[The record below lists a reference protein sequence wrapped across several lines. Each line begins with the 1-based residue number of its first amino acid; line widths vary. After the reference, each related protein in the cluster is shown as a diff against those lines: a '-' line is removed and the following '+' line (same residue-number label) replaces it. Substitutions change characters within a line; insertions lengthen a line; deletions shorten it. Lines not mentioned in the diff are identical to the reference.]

1 MSCNLIDVYLCNFM
15 DRDCNR
21 SPGCCMQGGPCH
33 CTTDKKFA
41 QLQNDGKPI
50 VIDRVPAYDAQMD
63 EEGDE

>member
-1 MSCNLIDVYLCNFM
+1 MSCDLINVYLCNFM

-21 SPGCCMQGGPCH
+21 SPGCCKRGGACH

-41 QLQNDGKPI
+41 QLQDNGQPI
-50 VIDRVPAYDAQMD
+50 VVDRVPKHDAPMD